1 MQASARRALFLA
13 FSAELTGYRETDLE
27 GTGNVDSFLAL
38 FEAQTGPTPLGFFY
52 EAAAAVMRHPSGA
65 ARAEVMRVDVVATPR
80 LWAMCTALIT
90 LWYQGLWPALPGTWY
105 SALGAPT
112 PEGWTPTQKIVP
124 SAAAYTE
131 QLAFRAAGA
140 HPPGAHPTGYGS
152 WSIDPV
158 FGDVVADLQVRRKR

>member
-13 FSAELTGYRETDLE
+13 FSAELTGYSETDLE
-27 GTGNVDSFLAL
+27 GTGNVDSFHAL
-38 FEAQTGPTPLGFFY
+38 FEAETGPTALGFFY
-52 EAAAAVMRHPSGA
+52 DAAAKALRHPSGP
-65 ARAEVMRVDVVATPR
+65 ARADVMRVDIVATPR
-80 LWAMCTALIT
+80 LWAMCTGLIT
-90 LWYQGLWPALPGTWY
+90 LWYQGFWPALPATWY
-105 SALGAPT
+105 NALGTPT

-140 HPPGAHPTGYGS
+140 HPPGAHPTGFGS
-152 WSIDPV
+152 WAIDPV